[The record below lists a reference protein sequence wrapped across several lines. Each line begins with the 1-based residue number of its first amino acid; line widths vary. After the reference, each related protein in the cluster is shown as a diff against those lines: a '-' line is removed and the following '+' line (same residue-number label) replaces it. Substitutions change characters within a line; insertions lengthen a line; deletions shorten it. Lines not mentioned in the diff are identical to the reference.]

1 MFGHTNDF
9 YSTNESS
16 FTCFGAAC
24 VCYLLKPPVIQRV
37 VYVEVN
43 RSKADNGSP
52 HVARFK
58 RRTTA
63 HGSSNTNK
71 IPLTGYTG
79 GISGGGA
86 QLWATLGVVFA
97 CVGFIIFI
105 VCCIKACTPS
115 DNISHSVSD
124 KKEPDSEE
132 RHIIV
137 SGPADGR
144 KEYTQ

>member
-1 MFGHTNDF
+1 MVHW
-9 YSTNESS
+9 SLR
-16 FTCFGAAC
+16 
-24 VCYLLKPPVIQRV
+24 YLPVGMVLAVLVATV

-132 RHIIV
+132 RSTTFVTAVRHIIV

>member
-1 MFGHTNDF
+1 MVHW
-9 YSTNESS
+9 
-16 FTCFGAAC
+16 ALR
-24 VCYLLKPPVIQRV
+24 YLPIGMVLAVVVATV
-37 VYVEVN
+37 VYVEVI
-43 RSKADNGSP
+43 RSKADGDSP
-52 HVARFK
+52 HLDRSK

-71 IPLTGYTG
+71 IPVTGYTG

-115 DNISHSVSD
+115 DNISPSVSD

-132 RHIIV
+132 RSTTFVTAVRHII
-137 SGPADGR
+137 GPADGR